1 MPAREAYLRLVQ
13 DDGDR
18 VYGLV
23 CDRLAR
29 ALGVPVSQL
38 TELSQH
44 QFFEQKVPLGNQ
56 KGLTNFSFLIAA
68 MWEQIHCSLARGE
81 VVPSRLKAMVALA
94 AVYTEQAALDQ
105 GRHQVAWLL
114 TALDQPPFNLTSQ
127 NTVRNQEEPFGLLCD
142 PSWLAVNLAYLKD
155 LDFLDARQKALS
167 KSPPVPVPKSPPTRP
182 TRPRPP
188 RVPKG
193 KAKGAEPPQQK

>member
-1 MPAREAYLRLVQ
+1 M
-13 DDGDR
+13 
-18 VYGLV
+18 
-23 CDRLAR
+23 
-29 ALGVPVSQL
+29 
-38 TELSQH
+38 
-44 QFFEQKVPLGNQ
+44 PLGNQ
-56 KGLTNFSFLIAA
+56 KGLTYFSFLIAA

-127 NTVRNQEEPFGLLCD
+127 NTVRNQEEPCSLFCN
-142 PSWLAVNLAYLKD
+142 PSWLAVNLAYLI
-155 LDFLDARQKALS
+155 LDFLDACQKALS
-167 KSPPVPVPKSPPTRP
+167 KPPPVLDPKAQPTRAP
-182 TRPRPP
+182 RPRPQ

-193 KAKGAEPPQQK
+193 KTKGAEPPQPK